1 MSENLPREISWMGS
15 IPEDYTVTRLG
26 RLVEH
31 VKKKNKGHLSRNLL
45 SLSYGE
51 IKQKNIDTADGL
63 LPESFETYNLI
74 EKHDIVLRLTDL
86 QNDKRSLRSAI
97 STQDGIITSAYITI
111 RPTKIYPKFL
121 AYYLRLLDNAKVF
134 YSLGSGLRQSLSWD
148 DAKLIPVVVPPL
160 EKQKRITNQLDR
172 ELTEI
177 DSALSDFN
185 FVEKLVADKRKAF
198 IDSFFT
204 KESSQQKIRLR
215 HLVTLNPAVDSNLR
229 DSKDTECTLLPMESI
244 QFFTPPKSGVTK
256 KWSELI
262 SSYSYITPKD
272 IAIAKVTPCFEN
284 GKGLLGAD
292 LSKPVFATTEV
303 TVLRPNIELI
313 HPNYLALFM
322 QSSLFRE
329 PAIASMTGAGGLKRI
344 SEQEVLNTRIPLPTL
359 KNQEQIVKTNLE
371 EISKLKSLVTDI
383 NISKRILQ
391 ERKVSLIQNLLSM
404 SQ

>member
-1 MSENLPREISWMGS
+1 MGWTLMPIKFAFESTFGGTWGTDEKNDIQDRICVRVADFDYSHFKVIDSPSTIRNISE
-15 IPEDYTVTRLG
+15 PELFS
-26 RLVEH
+26 
-31 VKKKNKGHLSRNLL
+31 K
-45 SLSYGE
+45 SLQYGD
-51 IKQKNIDTADGL
+51 I
-63 LPESFETYNLI
+63 LI
-74 EKHDIVLRLTDL
+74 EKSGGGEKTLVGRAVRFTGDYKAVCSNFVSVLRPKSNQSSRFWTYVLANLYANRGTYPYIKQSTGI
-86 QNDKRSLRSAI
+86 QNLDVPAFLS
-97 STQDGIITSAYITI
+97 Q
-111 RPTKIYPKFL
+111 KIQVPSFL
-121 AYYLRLLDNAKVF
+121 E
-134 YSLGSGLRQSLSWD
+134 Q
-148 DAKLIPVVVPPL
+148 
-160 EKQKRITNQLDR
+160 ERIADQLDH
-172 ELTEI
+172 ELAEI

-303 TVLRPNIELI
+303 TVLRPDIELI